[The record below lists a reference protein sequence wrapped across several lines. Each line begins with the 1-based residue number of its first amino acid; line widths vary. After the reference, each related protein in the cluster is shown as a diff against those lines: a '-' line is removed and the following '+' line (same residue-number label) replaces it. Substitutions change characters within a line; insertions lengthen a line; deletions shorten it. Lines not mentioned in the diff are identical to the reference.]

1 MSNTLEDLRS
11 HLFDTLRGLKNKEE
25 PLEIERAKAISDVA
39 QTIINSARAEIDYVK
54 VTGTKINSQFIQTTD
69 AIVEVKPSNPAITI
83 SSNANGQRVVRHTLK

>member
-1 MSNTLEDLRS
+1 MSHTLEDLRG

-69 AIVEVKPSNPAITI
+69 AVVDVKPSNPAITVTTNI
-83 SSNANGQRVVRHTLK
+83 KGQRVVRHTLK